1 MERGDGATLVH
12 ICDAGGRP
20 RGTGFVAD
28 DLGTVV
34 TSHEAVDGLRRVVL
48 LGPGGRTCVAEA
60 DAITP
65 LPGAALALVRGAGLG
80 ARPLPLAD
88 RPAVEPG
95 TYVRIAAGGWRQARV
110 LGPADVT
117 YTATDRFHRLGG
129 VLELAVGTEGSEAL
143 RRGGEA
149 AGGPVLDAATG
160 AVLGVLATAL
170 HAERR
175 AAGFAVPLAAMAARD
190 PAGPLA
196 ALLRRSAATVPA
208 YGRDLNPAGVLEL
221 AAASGDPDSGG
232 SAWPEP
238 VERAEAARAY
248 ELFAASP
255 DALLLGLV
263 GEPGSGRT
271 TELAALAARR
281 ARGAEP
287 APSVW
292 VRAADLR
299 PDDTSVADGL
309 ARALRRAARAVAA
322 SGRPGLWDDSAAATP
337 ERVAA
342 LARTAG
348 HPLLVLLDTPDE
360 PTPAWTAGTAAWLRA
375 HGARLAVACR
385 PEQWEHARAPYPGGE
400 ARCVRLGDLTERE
413 ARWARARYGLPADAV
428 ADGDARHPLALRLLA
443 EVREAMGG
451 GAVAGARRDEIF
463 AAYLDLVCLRVA
475 VRVADASRPPVRGT
489 GVRRLAARVAGRV
502 HAVARR
508 CPDPEVDRAV
518 FEELFPW
525 KGGWAS
531 AVLAEGLL
539 VPVGSGYRF
548 GHEELGEWLRA
559 AHLDLDAALRAPDG
573 EARTA
578 GLAARALLA
587 LPDARRY
594 LGALRELADRIAEAP
609 ADGPHEG
616 AAAPGRP
623 FGPDFWVRLRIGED
637 ERLDLLRRLVPAD
650 GPPGGPGGP
659 RFLDAAAA
667 RLAADPRGVQPL
679 LCRWFTDE
687 RPLPAEPGSRTRSVR
702 LTVAGAAQALLY
714 AHRGPA
720 VDDLCEALVTTAHP
734 RARQLLAALAEDE
747 PSALCRAVDRWAH
760 DDARPARRAAAAT
773 YGRLVAA
780 HATAAAD
787 RELLRYAALAL
798 LVRPG
803 DPALHEAALDLLARE
818 PRGPGLPGEP
828 EALLRAAALG
838 AERWPEG
845 RVRELVRR
853 AGALSVRTP
862 EGATRFDGHL
872 VQLARQVPGFAALV
886 AGWLARDP
894 EEWVFLVGPSARRTV
909 EGLVTPMPMRAGSHR
924 HGSLRPA

>member
-12 ICDAGGRP
+12 ICDAGGRA

-65 LPGAALALVRGAGLG
+65 LPGAALALVRGTGLG

-88 RPAVEPG
+88 RPGVEPG

-117 YTATDRFHRLGG
+117 YTATDRFHPLGD

-149 AGGPVLDAATG
+149 AGGPVVDAATG

-190 PAGPLA
+190 PGGPLA
-196 ALLRRSAATVPA
+196 ALLRRSSATVPA
-208 YGRDLNPAGVLEL
+208 YGRDLNLAGVLEL

-238 VERAEAARAY
+238 VERAEAARGY

-271 TELAALAARR
+271 TELAALATRR

-292 VRAADLR
+292 VRGADLR

-309 ARALRRAARAVAA
+309 ARALRRAGRTVAA
-322 SGRPGLWDDSAAATP
+322 SGRPGLWDESAAATP

-342 LARTAG
+342 LARAAG
-348 HPLLVLLDTPDE
+348 RPLLVLLDTPEE
-360 PTPAWTAGTAAWLRA
+360 PPPAWGEGTAAWLRA
-375 HGARLAVACR
+375 HGARLAVARR
-385 PEQWEHARAPYPGGE
+385 PEQWERTCAPYP
-400 ARCVRLGDLTERE
+400 AAAVRCVRLGDLTERE
-413 ARWARARYGLPADAV
+413 ARWARARYGLPADAL
-428 ADGDARHPLALRLLA
+428 ADADARHPLALRLLA

-451 GAVAGARRDEIF
+451 GAVVRARRGDIF

-475 VRVADASRPPVRGT
+475 VRVADASRPPARGT
-489 GVRRLAARVAGRV
+489 AVRRLAARVAGRV
-502 HAVARR
+502 HEAARR
-508 CPDPEVDRAV
+508 CPGPELDRAA

-539 VPVGSGYRF
+539 VPAGSGYRF
-548 GHEELGEWLRA
+548 GHEELGDWLRA
-559 AHLDLDAALRAPDG
+559 AHLDLDAALRAPADDG
-573 EARTA
+573 RTA
-578 GLAARALLA
+578 ELAARALLA
-587 LPDARRY
+587 LPDARAY
-594 LGALRELADRIAEAP
+594 AGVLRELADRIADAPDVAP
-609 ADGPHEG
+609 A
-616 AAAPGRP
+616 A
-623 FGPDFWVRLRIGED
+623 FGPDFWSRLAVGED
-637 ERLDLLRRLVPAD
+637 ERLDLLRRLVAS
-650 GPPGGPGGP
+650 GSP

-667 RLAADPRGVQPL
+667 RLVTDPRGVQPL
-679 LCRWFTDE
+679 LCRWFADE
-687 RPLPAEPGSRTRSVR
+687 RPLPAEPGSRTRPVR
-702 LTVAGAAQALLY
+702 TTIAGAAQALLY

-720 VDDLCEALVTTAHP
+720 LDDLCEALVTTAHP
-734 RARQLLAALAEDE
+734 RAHELLAALAEDE

-760 DDARPARRAAAAT
+760 DDVRPARRAAAAT

-780 HATAAAD
+780 HAIAAHD

-798 LVRPG
+798 LARPG
-803 DPALHEAALDLLARE
+803 DHALHETALDLLARE
-818 PRGPGLPGEP
+818 PHGPGLPGEP

-838 AERWPEG
+838 AERWPEA

-853 AGALSVRTP
+853 AGALMVRTP
-862 EGATRFDGHL
+862 EGATRFDRHL
-872 VQLARQVPGFAALV
+872 VELAREVPGFAALV
-886 AGWLARDP
+886 AGWLAGAP

-909 EGLVTPMPMRAGSHR
+909 EALVTPMPMRAASHR